1 MFTCTTHLNTNT
13 SVTQCVWEAGLSHSN
28 LSYTRI
34 KISVCPLPDQV
45 FCCTANWF
53 LCPLGYLLCDR
64 WLQVAVTLCCH
75 LSPRSLGRKEPAV
88 RSPLRL
94 PVAPRLLWQT
104 PKLLWTRYLPPARGP
119 PSLCSLG
126 GCRTSFLSGWGCE
139 SWPLRCDSCTS
150 CDCHVRPLLA
160 LQAISSPGFLA
171 MRWAETGSQK

>member
-1 MFTCTTHLNTNT
+1 M
-13 SVTQCVWEAGLSHSN
+13 
-28 LSYTRI
+28 
-34 KISVCPLPDQV
+34 ISVWPLSDQV

-104 PKLLWTRYLPPARGP
+104 PKLLWTRYLPPAGGP
-119 PSLCSLG
+119 PRCALW
-126 GCRTSFLSGWGCE
+126 TAAFLWGWGCE
-139 SWPLRCDSCTS
+139 SWPLRNTPWGVTVAQAVIVMWDHSWLYRSSPLQGSWQWDEQKLGHRNDSWRRLCFKA
-150 CDCHVRPLLA
+150 LA
-160 LQAISSPGFLA
+160 LVSDSS
-171 MRWAETGSQK
+171 Q